1 MPFGNGFGF
10 GFGAGYGL
18 YFLFAL
24 PALLFGLWAQSRVQ
38 SAYKKYSKVRTYLGL
53 TGAEVARRILDM
65 NGLQNVAVEETRGFL
80 SDNYDPRAKVLR
92 LSPEV
97 YQGNS
102 VASAGIAAHET
113 GHALQDQQGYTAL
126 QLRSAMVPSVQIGSW
141 LGPIIFIVG
150 LLLDRA
156 ASGIGFPIAVAGLI
170 LFALVAVF
178 ALITLPVELDASN
191 RAKAILSQS
200 GIIYNQ
206 EIVGVNSVLNAAAL
220 TYVAA
225 AMQAVSTLLYY
236 GFLLLGSGSRR
247 R

>member
-1 MPFGNGFGF
+1 MPFGYGFGF
-10 GFGAGYGL
+10 GYGYGL

-65 NGLQNVAVEETRGFL
+65 NGLQNVAVEETHGFL

-102 VASAGIAAHET
+102 VASAGIAAHES
-113 GHALQDQQGYTAL
+113 GHALQDQQGYAAL
-126 QLRSAMVPSVQIGSW
+126 HLRSAMVPSVQIGSW

-150 LLLDRA
+150 LLLNQ
-156 ASGIGFPIAVAGLI
+156 ASSIGFPIAVAGLI

-220 TYVAA
+220 TYVAG

-236 GFLLLGSGSRR
+236 AFLLLGSGSRR